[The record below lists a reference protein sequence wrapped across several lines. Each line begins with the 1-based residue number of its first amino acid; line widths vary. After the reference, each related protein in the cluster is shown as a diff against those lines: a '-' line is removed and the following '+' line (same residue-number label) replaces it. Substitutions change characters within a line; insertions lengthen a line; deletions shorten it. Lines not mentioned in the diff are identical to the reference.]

1 MRRFLSRDDG
11 TMSVETVLIFP
22 ALLWAFAATFVF
34 FEAMNLSTNTNKAA
48 YTVADLLSR
57 RATEPVSAAYVEGMA
72 EIYQNLTGSRR
83 ATGIRVSSVA
93 WDPSSAGYVVLWSA
107 VGGRMGGIT
116 PAVANDGTAVP
127 IAATGI
133 AGLEPRMPEAPMG
146 ETLIV
151 VESFVDYQPTM
162 RVGIAARTLS
172 SLVVTRPRFAP
183 QLVFENSIGVI
194 GMPPTSVT
202 CDDGPLCV

>member
-1 MRRFLSRDDG
+1 MRRFLSRDEG
-11 TMSVETVLIFP
+11 TVSVEAVLIFP
-22 ALLWAFAATFVF
+22 ILLWAFAATFVF
-34 FEAMNLSTNTNKAA
+34 FEALNLSTNTQKAA

-72 EIYQNLTGSRR
+72 TLYQNLTGSRR
-83 ATGIRVSSVA
+83 QTGIRVSSVA

-107 VGGRMGGIT
+107 VGGSLGGNE
-116 PAVANDGTAVP
+116 PAVSNDGTAVP
-127 IAATGI
+127 IASSGM
-133 AGLEPRMPEAPMG
+133 AGLESRMPEAPMG

-151 VESFVDYQPTM
+151 VEAMVDYRPAM
-162 RVGIAARTLS
+162 LVGIDPRILS
-172 SLVVTRPRFAP
+172 KIVVTRPRFAP

-194 GMPPTSVT
+194 GMPPTAVT